1 MSNEPSHPPGA
12 SHPGARAPHDPDGPA
27 PAAGDGDGGSDA
39 RTVQRFRAVLRTLLA
54 PAQGGLLLRLGPYE
68 ARLLLGSGVGVLLMQ
83 DTSRS
88 ASELASHLEDLVSEQ
103 GARMRLLLISNRPW
117 AVDALKELKARAPA
131 GLAVFHIAPDGQV
144 WTPSSLLL
152 SDLRTA
158 LRAQAQAELLP
169 RETHVEFF
177 AAMEPVLHAT
187 AAQVG
192 DVQTFAAALNARPV
206 RVTYALL
213 ALIGVLYALTEAFGG
228 PGRSGV
234 LVRMGAEVPERIRE
248 GEWWRLLSATVLH
261 GSIVHLLMNGL
272 VLWNFGTFMERL
284 LGWGRFLTVYVLA
297 GLFGTV
303 LGTLLSPI
311 LQFGLSVGASG
322 ALFGLLGVSAVLA
335 FRPSGLPELLVRDL
349 KKSAIQNLL
358 LNVIASLRPH
368 IDWAAHLGGAI
379 VGGVLVLLGVARPQP
394 IAGNGLTGPSGA
406 RPVPARSDTAFS
418 VVGALLGAL
427 LLVCTALALYK
438 GQPWLLRNPSAT
450 HAVTLPAVGLTL
462 DVPLLLG
469 SPRPAEHTEGRLV
482 FELGGDEAGQLVWL
496 SVVPHDKELATPA
509 LQQAEWAAHLE
520 ALKRFRPTD
529 DSRPLGEPQIFELA
543 GYPTVE
549 VRFVLPGGSEYRRLT
564 QLRPRQWLL
573 LELKTPARMPEAQ
586 AVSLRRMLE
595 SAREAPAR

>member
-12 SHPGARAPHDPDGPA
+12 SHPDARAPHDPDGPG
-27 PAAGDGDGGSDA
+27 AAAGDGGSDA

-68 ARLLLGSGVGVLLMQ
+68 ARLLLNSGVGVLVMH

-88 ASELASHLEDLVSEQ
+88 QGELAAQLEDLISEQ
-103 GARMRLLLISNRPW
+103 AARMRLVLVSNRPW
-117 AVDALKELKARAPA
+117 AVPALKELKTRAPA

-144 WTPSSLLL
+144 WTPSSLLF
-152 SDLRTA
+152 SDLRPA

-169 RETHVEFF
+169 RETPAAFF

-192 DVQTFAAALNARPV
+192 DVQEFAAALNARPV
-206 RVTYALL
+206 RVTYGLL
-213 ALIGVLYALTEAFGG
+213 ALIGLLYALTESFGG

-303 LGTLLSPI
+303 LGTLLSPL

-335 FRPSGLPELLVRDL
+335 FRPSGLPELLQRDL

-368 IDWAAHLGGAI
+368 IDWAAHLGGAL
-379 VGGVLVLLGVARPQP
+379 VGGLLVLLGVARPQP
-394 IAGNGLTGPSGA
+394 IVVSGA
-406 RPVPARSDTAFS
+406 RPAPTRSDTVFS
-418 VVGALLGAL
+418 IVGALLGAL
-427 LLVCTALALYK
+427 LLACTALALYK
-438 GQPWLLRNPSAT
+438 GQPWLLKDPAAA
-450 HAVTLPAVGLTL
+450 HAVTLPEVGLTL
-462 DVPLLLG
+462 DVPLVLG
-469 SPRPAEHTEGRLV
+469 RPRPAEHTEGRLV

-496 SVVPHDKELATPA
+496 SVLPHDKELATPEQ
-509 LQQAEWAAHLE
+509 QQAEWAAHLE
-520 ALKRFRPTD
+520 ALRRFRPIED
-529 DSRPLGEPQIFELA
+529 ARPVGEPQVFELA

-549 VRFVLPGGSEYRRLT
+549 VRFLLPGGSEYRRLT
-564 QLRPRQWLL
+564 QLRPRQWIV
-573 LELKTPARMPEAQ
+573 LEQKTPARMPDSL

-595 SAREAPAR
+595 SSREAPAR